1 MENKKLLDI
10 LTAAR
15 MADSLE
21 ASLRK
26 NREYQDTLKQQNIA
40 FKKMDNAKLSRKQ
53 TAIVDMAISTTNHCG
68 AVYGAIAYRHGLKAG
83 IQLSAELCGII

>member
-1 MENKKLLDI
+1 MKNKKLLDI

-26 NREYQDTLKQQNIA
+26 NREYKNTLKQQNIA
-40 FKKMDNAKLSRKQ
+40 LKKWTMLNLAGSRQ
-53 TAIVDMAISTTNHCG
+53 PSLTWQSLPPTIAAQCTA
-68 AVYGAIAYRHGLKAG
+68 
-83 IQLSAELCGII
+83 Q

>member
-1 MENKKLLDI
+1 MKNKKLLDI

-26 NREYQDTLKQQNIA
+26 NREYQNTLKQQNIA
-40 FKKMDNAKLSRKQ
+40 LKKWTMLNLAGSRQ
-53 TAIVDMAISTTNHCG
+53 PSLT
-68 AVYGAIAYRHGLKAG
+68 
-83 IQLSAELCGII
+83 